1 MQVILALDIGSSSVR
16 CSAYRIVDKDT
27 TTTTPLEQCCR
38 KIRCVQPNT
47 GKIQL
52 ETEEGGSLLDEI
64 DACVEMI
71 LQDLRQYWDF
81 QVVGLGFSTFVMN
94 LVGVDS
100 SGNVVGQEATLSY
113 ACNSSDVV
121 KECRN
126 LRKELGEE
134 RLQDLY
140 HKTGAPL
147 HSAYALAQLRALYSK
162 PQRIYK
168 WQTIASLCLASWQGL
183 SFLPISFS
191 EASWTGLLNY
201 KTCEWETDALDL
213 LPLDCQEALPPLAD
227 YCDHVSGQIPEFIT
241 EGEKNTYWDRWPE
254 LREARLFLGLG
265 DGACANVGSKCSTP
279 SRVAVTVGTSAAAR
293 VCLPFR
299 DDLRVPPGLFCH
311 RLDKCHVLVGGALTD
326 GGSVI
331 EWASS
336 LLNLNSED
344 AFQECMKQVDHLIE
358 QEDCSS
364 LSVVPFLSG
373 ERSTGFRDGAT
384 GCVIGLTRETTPA
397 RFLKGC
403 MEGVMLRIKAIL
415 ELMGETIEGTPYIVV
430 SGNAM
435 EKNAVWRQMLAD
447 ASGME
452 TVLDKD
458 IQEGT
463 SRGVARL
470 IAIALQRETNSYV
483 AMSEEPIPSP
493 TVSVPRKMSTEGYWA
508 RATKEQ
514 DNCIDA
520 LSTLW

>member
-1 MQVILALDIGSSSVR
+1 
-16 CSAYRIVDKDT
+16 
-27 TTTTPLEQCCR
+27 
-38 KIRCVQPNT
+38 
-47 GKIQL
+47 
-52 ETEEGGSLLDEI
+52 
-64 DACVEMI
+64 
-71 LQDLRQYWDF
+71 
-81 QVVGLGFSTFVMN
+81 MN

-113 ACNSSDVV
+113 ACNSSEVGN
-121 KECRN
+121 ECRN

-140 HKTGAPL
+140 YKTGAPL

-168 WQTIASLCLASWQGL
+168 WQTIASLCLARWQGL
-183 SFLPISFS
+183 VFLPISFS

-201 KTCEWETDALDL
+201 KTCEWESDALDL
-213 LPLDCQEALPPLAD
+213 LSLECQEALPPLAD
-227 YCDHVSGQIPEFIT
+227 FDGLVHQIPEFIA
-241 EGEKNTYWDRWPE
+241 EGKKNVYWDRWPE

-279 SRVAVTVGTSAAAR
+279 SRIAVTVGTSAAAR

-299 DDLRVPPGLFCH
+299 NDLRVPPGLFCY
-311 RLDKCHVLVGGALTD
+311 RVDKSHVLVGGALTD

-331 EWASS
+331 EWASL

-344 AFQECMKQVDHLIE
+344 TFQECMKQVEQLME
-358 QEDCSS
+358 QENCSP
-364 LSVVPFLSG
+364 LTVVPFLSG

-384 GCVIGLTRETTPA
+384 GCVVGLTRETTPA

-415 ELMGETIEGTPYIVV
+415 KLMAETIEGTPYIVV

-452 TVLDKD
+452 TVLDND

-463 SRGVARL
+463 SRGVAQM
-470 IAIALQRETNSYV
+470 IAIALQRERSSDVT
-483 AMSEEPIPSP
+483 MSEEPISSP
-493 TVSVPRKMSTEGYWA
+493 TVAVPRKSATEEYWA
-508 RATKEQ
+508 RATTEQ
-514 DNCIDA
+514 DNCLDA
-520 LSTLW
+520 LSPLW

>member
-27 TTTTPLEQCCR
+27 TTPLEQCCR

-47 GKIQL
+47 GKIQVV
-52 ETEEGGSLLDEI
+52 TEEGGSLLDEI
-64 DACVEMI
+64 DACIETM
-71 LQDLRQYWDF
+71 LHDLRQYWDF

-94 LVGVDS
+94 LVGVDT

-121 KECRN
+121 RECRT
-126 LRKELGEE
+126 LRKELGDE

-162 PQRIYK
+162 PQRIFK
-168 WQTIASLCLASWQGL
+168 WQTIASLCLARWQGL
-183 SFLPISFS
+183 VFWPISFS

-213 LPLDCQEALPPLAD
+213 LSLECQEALPPLAD
-227 YCDHVSGQIPEFIT
+227 FCNDAVAQIPEFIT
-241 EGEKNTYWDRWPE
+241 ERKKNTYWDRWPE
-254 LREARLFLGLG
+254 LRGARLFLGLG

-279 SRVAVTVGTSAAAR
+279 SRIAVTVGTSAAAR

-299 DDLRVPPGLFCH
+299 DDLRVPPGLFCY
-311 RLDKCHVLVGGALTD
+311 RVDKSHVLVGGALTD

-344 AFQECMKQVDHLIE
+344 AFQECMKQVEQLME
-358 QEDCSS
+358 QENCSS
-364 LSVVPFLSG
+364 LTVVPFLSG

-397 RFLKGC
+397 QFLKGC

-415 ELMGETIEGTPYIVV
+415 HLMGETIEGTPFIVV

-452 TVLDKD
+452 TILDRD

-463 SRGVARL
+463 SRGVARM
-470 IAIALQRETNSYV
+470 IAIALQRERSSDV
-483 AMSEEPIPSP
+483 AMSEEPILSS
-493 TVSVPRKMSTEGYWA
+493 TVAVPRKSATEAYWA

-514 DNCIDA
+514 DICLEA
-520 LSTLW
+520 LSPLW